1 MTKATSALGNLKS
14 RNDISEAELNA
25 VLDRVSDALSGVQEV
40 IDFMKSLSATL
51 PRYLKEVAPETN
63 SLIAAIN
70 SATVSITE
78 IVEIKSGPIKS
89 NSSGASVTITEQHKI
104 NLGINNSTIAL
115 KNTLSTIDSLLSQ
128 VEMKLR

>member
-1 MTKATSALGNLKS
+1 MKATSALGNLKS
-14 RNDISEAELNA
+14 KNDISEAELNA
-25 VLDRVSDALSGVQEV
+25 VLDRVSDALSDVQEV

-63 SLIAAIN
+63 SLVAAMN

-89 NSSGASVTITEQHKI
+89 SSSGASVTITEQHKI